1 MADSKLDPNKSY
13 GWTGKILRV
22 NLTDKTVSVSPTDP
36 YKGYIGGMGLANKI
50 MYDEVAPGTDP
61 LAPEN
66 KVVFAVGPLTATG
79 VPLAGR
85 TTIASLSTYTKD
97 HQVVDAH
104 CGGMIGAAIKKA
116 GWDAIVIE
124 GASDEPVYLKIDDDN
139 VEIKPAD
146 QVWGLGTR
154 ATTEA
159 LSRKEGTDFCVA
171 TIGPAGENLLP
182 YACIINSRNHSAGA
196 GAAAVMGSKKLKALV
211 VRGTQPIYVANPQ
224 EVADLS
230 DYMLR
235 EIVGSNNN
243 HVVPSTQQEWAEYF
257 DKGSRWTAQ
266 KGLTWALAEGGPI
279 DTGEPKPGEINTVGY
294 RCMKA
299 FKDEGPEA
307 EKYTI
312 KMDGCHSC
320 PIHCYS
326 DLRVPASAANG
337 GYEITGNTCV
347 PNFPFTNYMIKILGD
362 NTSVE
367 AGSEDALIW
376 DQVFGSTM
384 DDLGLWCNYGQIY
397 RDIAHCYATGL
408 LQKVLPPE
416 EYAEI
421 NWEGF
426 KNNDPSMVP
435 PLLAKIAAN
444 DSEIAY
450 IGHGPIV
457 WTERWNDP
465 DWWNTPAS
473 TLINVR
479 GWPVHH
485 AHECFGQVGL
495 LYNMVFNRD
504 DMIHSAV
511 NFQGCGLPFELKQQ
525 IAAEVWGDAS
535 AIDPDKN
542 YTPMNE
548 YKANFAWWSIVTD
561 VLHDSL
567 TLCNWVWPMTMSPTK
582 ARDYRGDLDLEAK
595 FMKAVTGEDVTTE
608 DLYKMG
614 AKITTLQRANT
625 ARGMVGAN
633 GQMGTNDFRN
643 VHDVVTEWPFTMDPD
658 IEVFT
663 EGTNKMDKEDFQTA
677 LTMMYECFGWDPE
690 LGCPT
695 AECLDYYD
703 MPDVIHGGRPRS
715 PPPSGITSPDS
726 RPLLTRAPKELPLR
740 ERSPRKP
747 VAGAPF
753 LHAPVARGVFLP
765 SEKSAYDIFASRA
778 AGRLRPNSKPD
789 ALNRYFL
796 LFWKVSRLKHRSPT
810 HKNVQLI

>member
-36 YKGYIGGMGLANKI
+36 YKEYLGGMGIANKI
-50 MYDEVAPGTDP
+50 MYDEVPAGTDP
-61 LAPEN
+61 LSPEN
-66 KVVFAVGPLTATG
+66 KIVFAVGPLTATG

-85 TTIASLSTYTKD
+85 TTIASLSTYTTD
-97 HQVVDAH
+97 HQVVAAH
-104 CGGMIGAAIKKA
+104 TGGMIGAAIKKA

-124 GASDEPVYLKIDDDN
+124 GASDDPVYLKIDDDDI
-139 VEIKPAD
+139 EIKPAD
-146 QVWGLGTR
+146 QVWGQGTR
-154 ATTEA
+154 ATTAA

-211 VRGTQPIYVANPQ
+211 VRGSQPIYVADPQ

-243 HVVPSTQQEWAEYF
+243 HAVPSTQQEWAEYF

-384 DDLGLWCNYGQIY
+384 DDLGLWCNYGLIY

-561 VLHDSL
+561 VLRASL
-567 TLCNWVWPMTMSPTK
+567 TLCNWVWPMTMSPTM

-703 MPDVIHGGRPRS
+703 MPDVKEDLAALG
-715 PPPSGITSPDS
+715 
-726 RPLLTRAPKELPLR
+726 LL
-740 ERSPRKP
+740 
-747 VAGAPF
+747 
-753 LHAPVARGVFLP
+753 
-765 SEKSAYDIFASRA
+765 
-778 AGRLRPNSKPD
+778 PD
-789 ALNRYFL
+789 A
-796 LFWKVSRLKHRSPT
+796 
-810 HKNVQLI
+810 

>member
-36 YKGYIGGMGLANKI
+36 YKEYLGGMGIANKI
-50 MYDEVAPGTDP
+50 MYDEVPAGTDP
-61 LAPEN
+61 LSPEN
-66 KVVFAVGPLTATG
+66 KIVFAVGPLTATG

-85 TTIASLSTYTKD
+85 TTIASLSTYTTD

-104 CGGMIGAAIKKA
+104 TGGMIGAAIKKA

-124 GASDEPVYLKIDDDN
+124 GASDKPVYLKIDDDDI
-139 VEIKPAD
+139 EIKPAD
-146 QVWGLGTR
+146 QVWGQGTR

-211 VRGTQPIYVANPQ
+211 VRGSQPIYVADPQ

-703 MPDVIHGGRPRS
+703 MPDVKEDLAALG
-715 PPPSGITSPDS
+715 
-726 RPLLTRAPKELPLR
+726 LL
-740 ERSPRKP
+740 
-747 VAGAPF
+747 
-753 LHAPVARGVFLP
+753 
-765 SEKSAYDIFASRA
+765 
-778 AGRLRPNSKPD
+778 PD
-789 ALNRYFL
+789 A
-796 LFWKVSRLKHRSPT
+796 
-810 HKNVQLI
+810 

>member
-36 YKGYIGGMGLANKI
+36 YKEYLGGMGIANKI
-50 MYDEVAPGTDP
+50 MYDEVPAGTDP
-61 LAPEN
+61 LSPEN
-66 KVVFAVGPLTATG
+66 KIVFAVGPLTATG

-85 TTIASLSTYTKD
+85 TTIASLSTYTTD

-104 CGGMIGAAIKKA
+104 TGGMIGAAIKKA

-124 GASDEPVYLKIDDDN
+124 GASDEPVYLKIDDDDI
-139 VEIKPAD
+139 EIKPAD
-146 QVWGLGTR
+146 QVWGQGTR

-211 VRGTQPIYVANPQ
+211 VRGSQPIYVADPQ

-548 YKANFAWWSIVTD
+548 YKANFAWWFIVTD

-663 EGTNKMDKEDFQTA
+663 EGTNKMDREDFQTA

-703 MPDVIHGGRPRS
+703 MPDVKEDLAALG
-715 PPPSGITSPDS
+715 
-726 RPLLTRAPKELPLR
+726 LL
-740 ERSPRKP
+740 
-747 VAGAPF
+747 
-753 LHAPVARGVFLP
+753 
-765 SEKSAYDIFASRA
+765 
-778 AGRLRPNSKPD
+778 PD
-789 ALNRYFL
+789 A
-796 LFWKVSRLKHRSPT
+796 
-810 HKNVQLI
+810 

>member
-36 YKGYIGGMGLANKI
+36 YKEYLGGMGIANKI
-50 MYDEVAPGTDP
+50 MYDEVPAGTDP
-61 LAPEN
+61 LSPEN
-66 KVVFAVGPLTATG
+66 KIVFAVGPLTATG

-85 TTIASLSTYTKD
+85 TTIASLSTYTTD

-104 CGGMIGAAIKKA
+104 TGGMIGAAIKKA

-124 GASDEPVYLKIDDDN
+124 GASDEPVYLKIDDDDI
-139 VEIKPAD
+139 EIKPAD
-146 QVWGLGTR
+146 QVWGQGTR

-196 GAAAVMGSKKLKALV
+196 GTAAVLGSKKCKALV

-421 NWEGF
+421 NGEGF

-703 MPDVIHGGRPRS
+703 MPDVKEDLAALG
-715 PPPSGITSPDS
+715 
-726 RPLLTRAPKELPLR
+726 LL
-740 ERSPRKP
+740 
-747 VAGAPF
+747 
-753 LHAPVARGVFLP
+753 
-765 SEKSAYDIFASRA
+765 
-778 AGRLRPNSKPD
+778 PD
-789 ALNRYFL
+789 A
-796 LFWKVSRLKHRSPT
+796 
-810 HKNVQLI
+810 

>member
-36 YKGYIGGMGLANKI
+36 YKEYLGGMGIANKI
-50 MYDEVAPGTDP
+50 MYDEVPAGTDP
-61 LAPEN
+61 LSPEN
-66 KVVFAVGPLTATG
+66 KIVFAVGPLTATG

-85 TTIASLSTYTKD
+85 TTIASLSTYTTD

-104 CGGMIGAAIKKA
+104 TGGMIGAAIKKA

-124 GASDEPVYLKIDDDN
+124 GASDEPVYLKIDDDD

-146 QVWGLGTR
+146 QVWGQGTR

-211 VRGTQPIYVANPQ
+211 VRGSQPIYVADPQ

-266 KGLTWALAEGGPI
+266 KGLTWALAEGGPV

-703 MPDVIHGGRPRS
+703 MPDVKEDLAALG
-715 PPPSGITSPDS
+715 
-726 RPLLTRAPKELPLR
+726 LL
-740 ERSPRKP
+740 
-747 VAGAPF
+747 
-753 LHAPVARGVFLP
+753 
-765 SEKSAYDIFASRA
+765 
-778 AGRLRPNSKPD
+778 PD
-789 ALNRYFL
+789 A
-796 LFWKVSRLKHRSPT
+796 
-810 HKNVQLI
+810 

>member
-36 YKGYIGGMGLANKI
+36 YKEYLGGMGIANKI
-50 MYDEVAPGTDP
+50 MYDEVPAGTDP
-61 LAPEN
+61 LSPEN
-66 KVVFAVGPLTATG
+66 KIVFAVGPLTATG

-85 TTIASLSTYTKD
+85 TTIASLSTYTTD

-104 CGGMIGAAIKKA
+104 TGGMIGAAIKKA

-124 GASDEPVYLKIDDDN
+124 GASDEPVYLKIDDDDI
-139 VEIKPAD
+139 EIKPAD
-146 QVWGLGTR
+146 QVWGQGTR

-211 VRGTQPIYVANPQ
+211 VRGSQPIYVADPQ

-495 LYNMVFNRD
+495 LYNMMFNRD

-703 MPDVIHGGRPRS
+703 MPDVKEDLAALG
-715 PPPSGITSPDS
+715 
-726 RPLLTRAPKELPLR
+726 LL
-740 ERSPRKP
+740 
-747 VAGAPF
+747 
-753 LHAPVARGVFLP
+753 
-765 SEKSAYDIFASRA
+765 
-778 AGRLRPNSKPD
+778 PD
-789 ALNRYFL
+789 A
-796 LFWKVSRLKHRSPT
+796 
-810 HKNVQLI
+810 

>member
-36 YKGYIGGMGLANKI
+36 YKEYLGGMGIANKI
-50 MYDEVAPGTDP
+50 MYDEVPAGTDP
-61 LAPEN
+61 LSPEN
-66 KVVFAVGPLTATG
+66 KIVFAVGPLTATG

-85 TTIASLSTYTKD
+85 TTIASLSTYTTD

-104 CGGMIGAAIKKA
+104 TGGMIGAAIKKA

-124 GASDEPVYLKIDDDN
+124 GASDEPVYLKIDDDD

-146 QVWGLGTR
+146 QVWGQGTR

-211 VRGTQPIYVANPQ
+211 VRGSQPIYVADPQ

-695 AECLDYYD
+695 VECLDYYD
-703 MPDVIHGGRPRS
+703 MPDVKEDLAALG
-715 PPPSGITSPDS
+715 
-726 RPLLTRAPKELPLR
+726 LL
-740 ERSPRKP
+740 
-747 VAGAPF
+747 
-753 LHAPVARGVFLP
+753 
-765 SEKSAYDIFASRA
+765 
-778 AGRLRPNSKPD
+778 PD
-789 ALNRYFL
+789 A
-796 LFWKVSRLKHRSPT
+796 
-810 HKNVQLI
+810 

>member
-36 YKGYIGGMGLANKI
+36 YKEYLGGMGIANKI
-50 MYDEVAPGTDP
+50 MYDEVPAGTDP
-61 LAPEN
+61 LSPEN
-66 KVVFAVGPLTATG
+66 KIVFAVGPLTATG

-85 TTIASLSTYTKD
+85 TTIASLSTYTTD

-104 CGGMIGAAIKKA
+104 TGGMIGAAIKKA

-124 GASDEPVYLKIDDDN
+124 GASDEPVYLKIDDDD

-146 QVWGLGTR
+146 QVWGQGTR

-211 VRGTQPIYVANPQ
+211 VRGSQPIYVADPQ

-567 TLCNWVWPMTMSPTK
+567 TLCNWVWPMTMGPTK

-608 DLYKMG
+608 DLYKRG

-703 MPDVIHGGRPRS
+703 MPDVKEDLAALG
-715 PPPSGITSPDS
+715 
-726 RPLLTRAPKELPLR
+726 LL
-740 ERSPRKP
+740 
-747 VAGAPF
+747 
-753 LHAPVARGVFLP
+753 
-765 SEKSAYDIFASRA
+765 
-778 AGRLRPNSKPD
+778 PD
-789 ALNRYFL
+789 A
-796 LFWKVSRLKHRSPT
+796 
-810 HKNVQLI
+810 

>member
-36 YKGYIGGMGLANKI
+36 YKEYLGGMGIANKI
-50 MYDEVAPGTDP
+50 MYDEVPAGTDP
-61 LAPEN
+61 LSPEN
-66 KVVFAVGPLTATG
+66 KIVFAVGPLTATG

-85 TTIASLSTYTKD
+85 TTIASLSTYTTD

-104 CGGMIGAAIKKA
+104 TGGMIGAAIKKA

-124 GASDEPVYLKIDDDN
+124 GASDEPVYLKIDDDD

-146 QVWGLGTR
+146 QVWGQGTR

-211 VRGTQPIYVANPQ
+211 VRGSQPIYVADPQ

-457 WTERWNDP
+457 WAERWNDP

-695 AECLDYYD
+695 AERLDYYD
-703 MPDVIHGGRPRS
+703 MPDVKEDLAALG
-715 PPPSGITSPDS
+715 
-726 RPLLTRAPKELPLR
+726 LL
-740 ERSPRKP
+740 
-747 VAGAPF
+747 
-753 LHAPVARGVFLP
+753 
-765 SEKSAYDIFASRA
+765 
-778 AGRLRPNSKPD
+778 PD
-789 ALNRYFL
+789 A
-796 LFWKVSRLKHRSPT
+796 
-810 HKNVQLI
+810 

>member
-36 YKGYIGGMGLANKI
+36 YKEYLGGMGIANKI
-50 MYDEVAPGTDP
+50 MYDEVPAGTDP
-61 LAPEN
+61 LSPEN
-66 KVVFAVGPLTATG
+66 KIVFAVGPLTATG

-85 TTIASLSTYTKD
+85 TTIASLSTYTTD

-104 CGGMIGAAIKKA
+104 TGGMIGAAIKKA

-124 GASDEPVYLKIDDDN
+124 GASDEPVYLKIDDDD

-146 QVWGLGTR
+146 QVWGQGTR

-211 VRGTQPIYVANPQ
+211 VRGSQPIYVADPQ

-525 IAAEVWGDAS
+525 IAAEVWDDAS

-548 YKANFAWWSIVTD
+548 YKANFAWWSIVAD

-625 ARGMVGAN
+625 ARGMVGTN

-663 EGTNKMDKEDFQTA
+663 EGTTKMDKEDFQTA

-703 MPDVIHGGRPRS
+703 MPDVKEDLAALG
-715 PPPSGITSPDS
+715 
-726 RPLLTRAPKELPLR
+726 LL
-740 ERSPRKP
+740 
-747 VAGAPF
+747 
-753 LHAPVARGVFLP
+753 
-765 SEKSAYDIFASRA
+765 
-778 AGRLRPNSKPD
+778 PD
-789 ALNRYFL
+789 A
-796 LFWKVSRLKHRSPT
+796 
-810 HKNVQLI
+810 

>member
-36 YKGYIGGMGLANKI
+36 YKEYLGGMGIANKI
-50 MYDEVAPGTDP
+50 MYDEVPAGTDP
-61 LAPEN
+61 LSPEN
-66 KVVFAVGPLTATG
+66 KIVFAVGPLTATG

-85 TTIASLSTYTKD
+85 TTIASLSTYTTD

-104 CGGMIGAAIKKA
+104 TGGMIGAAIKKA

-124 GASDEPVYLKIDDDN
+124 GASDEPVYLKIDDDDI
-139 VEIKPAD
+139 EIKPAD
-146 QVWGLGTR
+146 QVWGQGTR

-211 VRGTQPIYVANPQ
+211 VRGSQPIYVADPQ

-511 NFQGCGLPFELKQQ
+511 NFRGCGLPFELKQQ

-703 MPDVIHGGRPRS
+703 MPDVKEDLAALG
-715 PPPSGITSPDS
+715 
-726 RPLLTRAPKELPLR
+726 LL
-740 ERSPRKP
+740 
-747 VAGAPF
+747 
-753 LHAPVARGVFLP
+753 
-765 SEKSAYDIFASRA
+765 
-778 AGRLRPNSKPD
+778 PD
-789 ALNRYFL
+789 A
-796 LFWKVSRLKHRSPT
+796 
-810 HKNVQLI
+810 

>member
-36 YKGYIGGMGLANKI
+36 YKEYLGGMGIANKI
-50 MYDEVAPGTDP
+50 MYDEVPAGTDP
-61 LAPEN
+61 LSPEN
-66 KVVFAVGPLTATG
+66 KIVFAVGPLTATG

-85 TTIASLSTYTKD
+85 TTIASLSTYTTD

-104 CGGMIGAAIKKA
+104 TGGMIGAAIKKA

-124 GASDEPVYLKIDDDN
+124 GASDEPVYLKIDDDD

-146 QVWGLGTR
+146 QVWGQGTR

-211 VRGTQPIYVANPQ
+211 VRGSQPIYVADPQ

-548 YKANFAWWSIVTD
+548 YKANFAWWFIVTD
-561 VLHDSL
+561 VLRDSL

-625 ARGMVGAN
+625 ARGMVGTN
-633 GQMGTNDFRN
+633 GQMGTDDFRN

-703 MPDVIHGGRPRS
+703 MPDVKEDLAALG
-715 PPPSGITSPDS
+715 
-726 RPLLTRAPKELPLR
+726 LL
-740 ERSPRKP
+740 
-747 VAGAPF
+747 
-753 LHAPVARGVFLP
+753 
-765 SEKSAYDIFASRA
+765 
-778 AGRLRPNSKPD
+778 PD
-789 ALNRYFL
+789 A
-796 LFWKVSRLKHRSPT
+796 
-810 HKNVQLI
+810 

>member
-124 GASDEPVYLKIDDDN
+124 GASDEPVYLKIDDDD

-196 GAAAVMGSKKLKALV
+196 GTAAVLGSKKCKALV

-548 YKANFAWWSIVTD
+548 YKANFAWWFIVTD

-625 ARGMVGAN
+625 ARGMVGTN

-703 MPDVIHGGRPRS
+703 MPDVKEDLAALG
-715 PPPSGITSPDS
+715 
-726 RPLLTRAPKELPLR
+726 LL
-740 ERSPRKP
+740 
-747 VAGAPF
+747 
-753 LHAPVARGVFLP
+753 
-765 SEKSAYDIFASRA
+765 
-778 AGRLRPNSKPD
+778 PD
-789 ALNRYFL
+789 A
-796 LFWKVSRLKHRSPT
+796 
-810 HKNVQLI
+810 

>member
-36 YKGYIGGMGLANKI
+36 YKEYLGGMGIANKI
-50 MYDEVAPGTDP
+50 MYDEVPAGTDP
-61 LAPEN
+61 LSPEN
-66 KVVFAVGPLTATG
+66 KIVFAVGPLTATG

-85 TTIASLSTYTKD
+85 TTIASLSTYTTD

-104 CGGMIGAAIKKA
+104 TGGMIGAAIKKA

-124 GASDEPVYLKIDDDN
+124 GASDEPVYLKIDDDD

-146 QVWGLGTR
+146 QVWGQGTR

-211 VRGTQPIYVANPQ
+211 VRGSQPIYVADPQ

-243 HVVPSTQQEWAEYF
+243 PVVPSTQQEWAEYF

-703 MPDVIHGGRPRS
+703 MPDVKEDLAALG
-715 PPPSGITSPDS
+715 
-726 RPLLTRAPKELPLR
+726 LL
-740 ERSPRKP
+740 
-747 VAGAPF
+747 
-753 LHAPVARGVFLP
+753 
-765 SEKSAYDIFASRA
+765 
-778 AGRLRPNSKPD
+778 PD
-789 ALNRYFL
+789 A
-796 LFWKVSRLKHRSPT
+796 
-810 HKNVQLI
+810 

>member
-36 YKGYIGGMGLANKI
+36 YKEYLGGMGIANKI
-50 MYDEVAPGTDP
+50 MYDEVPAGTDP
-61 LAPEN
+61 LSPEN
-66 KVVFAVGPLTATG
+66 KIVFAVGPLTATG

-85 TTIASLSTYTKD
+85 TTIASLSTYTTD

-104 CGGMIGAAIKKA
+104 TGGMIGAAIKKA

-124 GASDEPVYLKIDDDN
+124 GASDEPVYLKIDDDD

-146 QVWGLGTR
+146 QVWGQGTR

-211 VRGTQPIYVANPQ
+211 VRGSQPIYVADPQ

-326 DLRVPASAANG
+326 DLRVPASAAN

-548 YKANFAWWSIVTD
+548 YKANFAWWFIVTD

-625 ARGMVGAN
+625 ARGMVGTN

-703 MPDVIHGGRPRS
+703 MPDVKEDLAALG
-715 PPPSGITSPDS
+715 
-726 RPLLTRAPKELPLR
+726 LL
-740 ERSPRKP
+740 
-747 VAGAPF
+747 
-753 LHAPVARGVFLP
+753 
-765 SEKSAYDIFASRA
+765 
-778 AGRLRPNSKPD
+778 PD
-789 ALNRYFL
+789 A
-796 LFWKVSRLKHRSPT
+796 
-810 HKNVQLI
+810 

>member
-36 YKGYIGGMGLANKI
+36 YKEYLGGMGIANKI
-50 MYDEVAPGTDP
+50 MYDEVPAGTDP
-61 LAPEN
+61 LSPEN
-66 KVVFAVGPLTATG
+66 KIVFAVGPLTATG

-85 TTIASLSTYTKD
+85 TTIASLSTYTTD

-104 CGGMIGAAIKKA
+104 TGGMIGAAIKKA

-124 GASDEPVYLKIDDDN
+124 GASDEPVYLKIDDDD

-146 QVWGLGTR
+146 QVWGQGTR

-211 VRGTQPIYVANPQ
+211 VRGSQPIYVADPQ

-525 IAAEVWGDAS
+525 IAAEVWDDAS

-625 ARGMVGAN
+625 ARGMVGTN

-703 MPDVIHGGRPRS
+703 MPDVKEDLAALG
-715 PPPSGITSPDS
+715 
-726 RPLLTRAPKELPLR
+726 LL
-740 ERSPRKP
+740 
-747 VAGAPF
+747 
-753 LHAPVARGVFLP
+753 
-765 SEKSAYDIFASRA
+765 
-778 AGRLRPNSKPD
+778 PD
-789 ALNRYFL
+789 A
-796 LFWKVSRLKHRSPT
+796 
-810 HKNVQLI
+810 

>member
-36 YKGYIGGMGLANKI
+36 YKEYLGGMGIANKI
-50 MYDEVAPGTDP
+50 MYDEVPAGTDP
-61 LAPEN
+61 LSPEN
-66 KVVFAVGPLTATG
+66 KIVFAVGPLTATG

-124 GASDEPVYLKIDDDN
+124 GASDEPVYLKIDDDDI
-139 VEIKPAD
+139 EIKPAD
-146 QVWGLGTR
+146 QVWGQGTR

-196 GAAAVMGSKKLKALV
+196 GTAAVLGSKKCKALV

-703 MPDVIHGGRPRS
+703 MPDVKEDLAALG
-715 PPPSGITSPDS
+715 
-726 RPLLTRAPKELPLR
+726 LL
-740 ERSPRKP
+740 
-747 VAGAPF
+747 
-753 LHAPVARGVFLP
+753 
-765 SEKSAYDIFASRA
+765 
-778 AGRLRPNSKPD
+778 PD
-789 ALNRYFL
+789 A
-796 LFWKVSRLKHRSPT
+796 
-810 HKNVQLI
+810 

>member
-36 YKGYIGGMGLANKI
+36 YKEYLGGMGIANKI
-50 MYDEVAPGTDP
+50 MYDEVPAGTDP
-61 LAPEN
+61 LSPEN
-66 KVVFAVGPLTATG
+66 KIVFAVGPLTATG

-85 TTIASLSTYTKD
+85 TTIASLSTYTTD

-104 CGGMIGAAIKKA
+104 TGGMIGAAIKKA

-124 GASDEPVYLKIDDDN
+124 GASDEPVYLKIDDDD

-146 QVWGLGTR
+146 QVWGEGTR

-211 VRGTQPIYVANPQ
+211 VRGSQPIYVADPQ

-548 YKANFAWWSIVTD
+548 YKANFAWWFIVTD

-625 ARGMVGAN
+625 ARGMVGTN
-633 GQMGTNDFRN
+633 GQMGADDFRN

-703 MPDVIHGGRPRS
+703 MPDVKEDLAALG
-715 PPPSGITSPDS
+715 
-726 RPLLTRAPKELPLR
+726 LL
-740 ERSPRKP
+740 
-747 VAGAPF
+747 
-753 LHAPVARGVFLP
+753 
-765 SEKSAYDIFASRA
+765 
-778 AGRLRPNSKPD
+778 PD
-789 ALNRYFL
+789 A
-796 LFWKVSRLKHRSPT
+796 
-810 HKNVQLI
+810 

>member
-36 YKGYIGGMGLANKI
+36 YKGYIGGMGIANKI
-50 MYDEVAPGTDP
+50 MYDEVPAGTDP
-61 LAPEN
+61 LSPEN
-66 KVVFAVGPLTATG
+66 KIVFAVGPLTATG

-85 TTIASLSTYTKD
+85 TTIASLSTYTTD

-104 CGGMIGAAIKKA
+104 TGGMIGAAIKKA

-124 GASDEPVYLKIDDDN
+124 GASDEPVYLKIDDDDI
-139 VEIKPAD
+139 EIKPAD
-146 QVWGLGTR
+146 QVWGQGTR

-211 VRGTQPIYVANPQ
+211 VRGSQPIYVADPQ

-703 MPDVIHGGRPRS
+703 MPDVKEDLAALG
-715 PPPSGITSPDS
+715 
-726 RPLLTRAPKELPLR
+726 LL
-740 ERSPRKP
+740 
-747 VAGAPF
+747 
-753 LHAPVARGVFLP
+753 
-765 SEKSAYDIFASRA
+765 
-778 AGRLRPNSKPD
+778 PD
-789 ALNRYFL
+789 A
-796 LFWKVSRLKHRSPT
+796 
-810 HKNVQLI
+810 

>member
-1 MADSKLDPNKSY
+1 M
-13 GWTGKILRV
+13 TTLR
-22 NLTDKTVSVSPTDP
+22 S
-36 YKGYIGGMGLANKI
+36 
-50 MYDEVAPGTDP
+50 
-61 LAPEN
+61 
-66 KVVFAVGPLTATG
+66 
-79 VPLAGR
+79 
-85 TTIASLSTYTKD
+85 
-97 HQVVDAH
+97 
-104 CGGMIGAAIKKA
+104 
-116 GWDAIVIE
+116 
-124 GASDEPVYLKIDDDN
+124 
-139 VEIKPAD
+139 
-146 QVWGLGTR
+146 VWGQGTR

-211 VRGTQPIYVANPQ
+211 VRGSQPIYVADPQ

-703 MPDVIHGGRPRS
+703 MPDVKEDLAALG
-715 PPPSGITSPDS
+715 
-726 RPLLTRAPKELPLR
+726 LL
-740 ERSPRKP
+740 
-747 VAGAPF
+747 
-753 LHAPVARGVFLP
+753 
-765 SEKSAYDIFASRA
+765 
-778 AGRLRPNSKPD
+778 PD
-789 ALNRYFL
+789 A
-796 LFWKVSRLKHRSPT
+796 
-810 HKNVQLI
+810 

>member
-104 CGGMIGAAIKKA
+104 TGGMIGAAIKKA

-124 GASDEPVYLKIDDDN
+124 GASDEPVYLKIDDDDI
-139 VEIKPAD
+139 EIKPAD
-146 QVWGLGTR
+146 QVWGQGTR

-211 VRGTQPIYVANPQ
+211 VRGSQPIYVADPQ

-703 MPDVIHGGRPRS
+703 MPDVKEDLAALG
-715 PPPSGITSPDS
+715 
-726 RPLLTRAPKELPLR
+726 LL
-740 ERSPRKP
+740 
-747 VAGAPF
+747 
-753 LHAPVARGVFLP
+753 
-765 SEKSAYDIFASRA
+765 
-778 AGRLRPNSKPD
+778 PD
-789 ALNRYFL
+789 A
-796 LFWKVSRLKHRSPT
+796 
-810 HKNVQLI
+810 

>member
-1 MADSKLDPNKSY
+1 MADETSY
-13 GWTGKILRV
+13 GWAGKILRV
-22 NLTDKTVSVSPTDP
+22 NLSTGSITTQPTDP
-36 YKGYIGGMGLANKI
+36 YKEYIGGMGLANKI
-50 MYDEVAPGTDP
+50 MYDEVPAGTDP
-61 LAPEN
+61 LSPEN
-66 KVVFAVGPLTATG
+66 KIVFAVGPLTATG

-85 TTIASLSTYTKD
+85 TTIASLSTYTTD

-104 CGGMIGAAIKKA
+104 TGGMIGAAIKKA

-124 GASDEPVYLKIDDDN
+124 GASDEPVYLKIDDDDI
-139 VEIKPAD
+139 EIKPAD
-146 QVWGLGTR
+146 QVWGQGTR

-211 VRGTQPIYVANPQ
+211 VRGSQPIYVADPQ

-703 MPDVIHGGRPRS
+703 MPDVKEDLAALG
-715 PPPSGITSPDS
+715 
-726 RPLLTRAPKELPLR
+726 LL
-740 ERSPRKP
+740 
-747 VAGAPF
+747 
-753 LHAPVARGVFLP
+753 
-765 SEKSAYDIFASRA
+765 
-778 AGRLRPNSKPD
+778 PD
-789 ALNRYFL
+789 A
-796 LFWKVSRLKHRSPT
+796 
-810 HKNVQLI
+810 

>member
-36 YKGYIGGMGLANKI
+36 YKEYLGGMGIANKI
-50 MYDEVAPGTDP
+50 MYDEVPAGTDP
-61 LAPEN
+61 LSPEN
-66 KVVFAVGPLTATG
+66 KIVFAVGPLTATG

-85 TTIASLSTYTKD
+85 TTIASLSTYTTD

-104 CGGMIGAAIKKA
+104 TGGMIGAAIKKA

-124 GASDEPVYLKIDDDN
+124 GASDEPVYLKIDDDDI
-139 VEIKPAD
+139 EIKPAD
-146 QVWGLGTR
+146 QVWGQGTR

-211 VRGTQPIYVANPQ
+211 VRGSQPIYVADPQ

-337 GYEITGNTCV
+337 GFEITGNTCV

-703 MPDVIHGGRPRS
+703 MPDVKEDLAALG
-715 PPPSGITSPDS
+715 
-726 RPLLTRAPKELPLR
+726 LL
-740 ERSPRKP
+740 
-747 VAGAPF
+747 
-753 LHAPVARGVFLP
+753 
-765 SEKSAYDIFASRA
+765 
-778 AGRLRPNSKPD
+778 PD
-789 ALNRYFL
+789 A
-796 LFWKVSRLKHRSPT
+796 
-810 HKNVQLI
+810 

>member
-36 YKGYIGGMGLANKI
+36 YKEYLGGMGIANKI
-50 MYDEVAPGTDP
+50 MYDEVPAGTDP
-61 LAPEN
+61 LSPEN
-66 KVVFAVGPLTATG
+66 KIVFAVGPLTATG

-85 TTIASLSTYTKD
+85 TTIASLSTYTTD

-104 CGGMIGAAIKKA
+104 TGGMIGAAIKKA

-124 GASDEPVYLKIDDDN
+124 GASDDPVYLKIDDDDI
-139 VEIKPAD
+139 EIKPAD
-146 QVWGLGTR
+146 QVWGQGTR

-211 VRGTQPIYVANPQ
+211 VRGSQPIYVADPQ

-266 KGLTWALAEGGPI
+266 KGLTWGLAEGGPI

-703 MPDVIHGGRPRS
+703 MPDVKEDLAALG
-715 PPPSGITSPDS
+715 
-726 RPLLTRAPKELPLR
+726 LL
-740 ERSPRKP
+740 
-747 VAGAPF
+747 
-753 LHAPVARGVFLP
+753 
-765 SEKSAYDIFASRA
+765 
-778 AGRLRPNSKPD
+778 PD
-789 ALNRYFL
+789 A
-796 LFWKVSRLKHRSPT
+796 
-810 HKNVQLI
+810 

>member
-36 YKGYIGGMGLANKI
+36 YKEYLGGMGIANKI
-50 MYDEVAPGTDP
+50 MYDEVPAGTDP
-61 LAPEN
+61 LSPEN
-66 KVVFAVGPLTATG
+66 KIVFAVGPLTATG

-85 TTIASLSTYTKD
+85 TTIASLSTYTTD

-104 CGGMIGAAIKKA
+104 TGGMIGAAIKKA

-124 GASDEPVYLKIDDDN
+124 GASDEPVYLKIDDDDI
-139 VEIKPAD
+139 EIKPAD
-146 QVWGLGTR
+146 QVWGQGTR

-211 VRGTQPIYVANPQ
+211 VRGSQPIYVADPQ

-625 ARGMVGAN
+625 ARGMEGAN

-703 MPDVIHGGRPRS
+703 MPDVKEDLAALG
-715 PPPSGITSPDS
+715 
-726 RPLLTRAPKELPLR
+726 LL
-740 ERSPRKP
+740 
-747 VAGAPF
+747 
-753 LHAPVARGVFLP
+753 
-765 SEKSAYDIFASRA
+765 
-778 AGRLRPNSKPD
+778 PD
-789 ALNRYFL
+789 A
-796 LFWKVSRLKHRSPT
+796 
-810 HKNVQLI
+810 

>member
-36 YKGYIGGMGLANKI
+36 YKEYLGGMGIANKI
-50 MYDEVAPGTDP
+50 MYDEVPAGTDP
-61 LAPEN
+61 LSPEN
-66 KVVFAVGPLTATG
+66 KIVFAVGPLTATG

-85 TTIASLSTYTKD
+85 TTIASLSTYTTD

-104 CGGMIGAAIKKA
+104 TGGMIGAAIKKA

-124 GASDEPVYLKIDDDN
+124 GASDEPVYLKIDDDD

-146 QVWGLGTR
+146 QVWGQGTR

-211 VRGTQPIYVANPQ
+211 VRSSQPIYVADPQ

-625 ARGMVGAN
+625 ARGMVGTN
-633 GQMGTNDFRN
+633 GQMGTDDFRN

-703 MPDVIHGGRPRS
+703 MPDVKEDLAALG
-715 PPPSGITSPDS
+715 
-726 RPLLTRAPKELPLR
+726 LL
-740 ERSPRKP
+740 
-747 VAGAPF
+747 
-753 LHAPVARGVFLP
+753 
-765 SEKSAYDIFASRA
+765 
-778 AGRLRPNSKPD
+778 PD
-789 ALNRYFL
+789 A
-796 LFWKVSRLKHRSPT
+796 
-810 HKNVQLI
+810 

>member
-196 GAAAVMGSKKLKALV
+196 GTAAVLGSKKCKALV

-625 ARGMVGAN
+625 ARGMV
-633 GQMGTNDFRN
+633 
-643 VHDVVTEWPFTMDPD
+643 E
-658 IEVFT
+658 I
-663 EGTNKMDKEDFQTA
+663 
-677 LTMMYECFGWDPE
+677 
-690 LGCPT
+690 
-695 AECLDYYD
+695 
-703 MPDVIHGGRPRS
+703 GR
-715 PPPSGITSPDS
+715 
-726 RPLLTRAPKELPLR
+726 AH
-740 ERSPRKP
+740 
-747 VAGAPF
+747 V
-753 LHAPVARGVFLP
+753 
-765 SEKSAYDIFASRA
+765 
-778 AGRLRPNSKPD
+778 
-789 ALNRYFL
+789 
-796 LFWKVSRLKHRSPT
+796 
-810 HKNVQLI
+810 

>member
-36 YKGYIGGMGLANKI
+36 YKEYLGGMGIANKI
-50 MYDEVAPGTDP
+50 MYDEVPAGTDP
-61 LAPEN
+61 LSPEN
-66 KVVFAVGPLTATG
+66 KIVFAVGPLTATG

-85 TTIASLSTYTKD
+85 TTIASLSTYTTD

-104 CGGMIGAAIKKA
+104 TGGMIGAAIKKA

-124 GASDEPVYLKIDDDN
+124 GASDEPVYLKIDDDD

-146 QVWGLGTR
+146 QVWGQGTR

-211 VRGTQPIYVANPQ
+211 VRGSQPIYVADPQ

-444 DSEIAY
+444 DSEIAF

-703 MPDVIHGGRPRS
+703 MPDVKEDLAALG
-715 PPPSGITSPDS
+715 
-726 RPLLTRAPKELPLR
+726 LL
-740 ERSPRKP
+740 
-747 VAGAPF
+747 
-753 LHAPVARGVFLP
+753 
-765 SEKSAYDIFASRA
+765 
-778 AGRLRPNSKPD
+778 PD
-789 ALNRYFL
+789 A
-796 LFWKVSRLKHRSPT
+796 
-810 HKNVQLI
+810 

>member
-36 YKGYIGGMGLANKI
+36 YKEYLGGMGIANKI
-50 MYDEVAPGTDP
+50 MYDEVPAGTDP
-61 LAPEN
+61 LSPEN
-66 KVVFAVGPLTATG
+66 KIVFAVGPLTATG

-85 TTIASLSTYTKD
+85 TTIASLSTYTTD

-104 CGGMIGAAIKKA
+104 TGGMIGAAIKKA

-124 GASDEPVYLKIDDDN
+124 GASDEPVYLKIDDDD

-146 QVWGLGTR
+146 QVWGQGTR

-211 VRGTQPIYVANPQ
+211 VRSSQPIYVADPQ

-548 YKANFAWWSIVTD
+548 YKANFAWWFIVTD

-595 FMKAVTGEDVTTE
+595 FMKAVTGEDVTTD

-625 ARGMVGAN
+625 ARGMVGTN

-703 MPDVIHGGRPRS
+703 MPDVKEDLAALG
-715 PPPSGITSPDS
+715 
-726 RPLLTRAPKELPLR
+726 LL
-740 ERSPRKP
+740 
-747 VAGAPF
+747 
-753 LHAPVARGVFLP
+753 
-765 SEKSAYDIFASRA
+765 
-778 AGRLRPNSKPD
+778 PD
-789 ALNRYFL
+789 A
-796 LFWKVSRLKHRSPT
+796 
-810 HKNVQLI
+810 

>member
-1 MADSKLDPNKSY
+1 M
-13 GWTGKILRV
+13 
-22 NLTDKTVSVSPTDP
+22 
-36 YKGYIGGMGLANKI
+36 
-50 MYDEVAPGTDP
+50 
-61 LAPEN
+61 
-66 KVVFAVGPLTATG
+66 
-79 VPLAGR
+79 
-85 TTIASLSTYTKD
+85 
-97 HQVVDAH
+97 
-104 CGGMIGAAIKKA
+104 
-116 GWDAIVIE
+116 
-124 GASDEPVYLKIDDDN
+124 
-139 VEIKPAD
+139 
-146 QVWGLGTR
+146 WGQGTR

-211 VRGTQPIYVANPQ
+211 VRGSQPIYVADPQ

-703 MPDVIHGGRPRS
+703 MPDVKEDLAALG
-715 PPPSGITSPDS
+715 
-726 RPLLTRAPKELPLR
+726 LL
-740 ERSPRKP
+740 
-747 VAGAPF
+747 
-753 LHAPVARGVFLP
+753 
-765 SEKSAYDIFASRA
+765 
-778 AGRLRPNSKPD
+778 PD
-789 ALNRYFL
+789 A
-796 LFWKVSRLKHRSPT
+796 
-810 HKNVQLI
+810 

>member
-36 YKGYIGGMGLANKI
+36 YKEYLGGMGIANKI
-50 MYDEVAPGTDP
+50 MYDEVPAGTDP
-61 LAPEN
+61 LSPEN
-66 KVVFAVGPLTATG
+66 KIVFAVGPLTATG

-85 TTIASLSTYTKD
+85 TTIASLSTYTTD

-104 CGGMIGAAIKKA
+104 TGGMIGAAIKKA

-124 GASDEPVYLKIDDDN
+124 GASDEPVYLKIDDDDI
-139 VEIKPAD
+139 EIKPAD
-146 QVWGLGTR
+146 QVWGQGTR

-211 VRGTQPIYVANPQ
+211 VRGSQPIYVADPQ

-266 KGLTWALAEGGPI
+266 KGLTWVLAEGGPI

-703 MPDVIHGGRPRS
+703 MPDVKEDLAALG
-715 PPPSGITSPDS
+715 
-726 RPLLTRAPKELPLR
+726 LL
-740 ERSPRKP
+740 
-747 VAGAPF
+747 
-753 LHAPVARGVFLP
+753 
-765 SEKSAYDIFASRA
+765 
-778 AGRLRPNSKPD
+778 PD
-789 ALNRYFL
+789 A
-796 LFWKVSRLKHRSPT
+796 
-810 HKNVQLI
+810 

>member
-1 MADSKLDPNKSY
+1 MATENVSY
-13 GWTGKILRV
+13 GWQGKIARV
-22 NLTDKTVSVSPTDP
+22 NLTTGEITTQSTDP
-36 YKGYIGGMGLANKI
+36 YKYFLGGMGMANKI
-50 MYDEVAPGTDP
+50 MYDEVPAGTDP
-61 LAPEN
+61 FSPES
-66 KVVFAVGPLTATG
+66 KVVMAVGPLTASG

-85 TTIASLSTYTKD
+85 TTFSHLSTYTTD
-97 HQVVDAH
+97 HLVVDSH
-104 CGGMIGAAIKKA
+104 CGGMIGAKLKLA
-116 GWDAIVIE
+116 GWDGLIIE
-124 GASDEPVYLKIDDDN
+124 GASDKPVYIKILDDKITIED
-139 VEIKPAD
+139 ASF
-146 QVWGLGTR
+146 VWGMGTR

-159 LSRKEGTDFCVA
+159 ICRKDGNKFCVA
-171 TIGPAGENLLP
+171 AIGPAGENLLP
-182 YACIINSRNHSAGA
+182 YACLINSRNHSAGA
-196 GAAAVMGSKKLKALV
+196 GLGSILGSKKCKAIV
-211 VRGTQPIYVANPQ
+211 IEGNGSVN
-224 EVADLS
+224 VADPKAVAELS
-230 DYMLR
+230 DYMISD
-235 EIVGSNNN
+235 IVGSNNN
-243 HVVPSTQQEWAEYF
+243 HVVPSTQQEWAEYY
-257 DKGSRWTAQ
+257 DKGSRWTAR
-266 KGLTWALAEGGPI
+266 KGLYWAQAEGGAI
-279 DTGEPKPGEINTVGY
+279 ETGEPKPGELNTVGY
-294 RCMKA
+294 RCMKSY
-299 FKDEGPEA
+299 KDDGPDA

-312 KMDGCHSC
+312 KMNGCHSC

-326 DLRVPASAANG
+326 DMRIPGSAEHG
-337 GYEITGNTCV
+337 GFEITGNTCV

-703 MPDVIHGGRPRS
+703 MPDVKEDLAALG
-715 PPPSGITSPDS
+715 
-726 RPLLTRAPKELPLR
+726 LL
-740 ERSPRKP
+740 
-747 VAGAPF
+747 
-753 LHAPVARGVFLP
+753 
-765 SEKSAYDIFASRA
+765 
-778 AGRLRPNSKPD
+778 PD
-789 ALNRYFL
+789 A
-796 LFWKVSRLKHRSPT
+796 
-810 HKNVQLI
+810 

>member
-196 GAAAVMGSKKLKALV
+196 GTAAVLGSKKCKALV

-703 MPDVIHGGRPRS
+703 MPDV
-715 PPPSGITSPDS
+715 
-726 RPLLTRAPKELPLR
+726 KEDL
-740 ERSPRKP
+740 
-747 VAGAPF
+747 A
-753 LHAPVARGVFLP
+753 ARGL
-765 SEKSAYDIFASRA
+765 
-778 AGRLRPNSKPD
+778 LPD
-789 ALNRYFL
+789 A
-796 LFWKVSRLKHRSPT
+796 
-810 HKNVQLI
+810 

>member
-36 YKGYIGGMGLANKI
+36 YKEYLGGMGIANKI
-50 MYDEVAPGTDP
+50 MYDEVPAGTDP
-61 LAPEN
+61 LSPEN
-66 KVVFAVGPLTATG
+66 KIVFAVGPLTATG

-85 TTIASLSTYTKD
+85 TTIASLSTYTTD

-104 CGGMIGAAIKKA
+104 TGGMIGAAIKKA

-124 GASDEPVYLKIDDDN
+124 GASDEPVYLKIDDDD
-139 VEIKPAD
+139 VEIKSAD
-146 QVWGLGTR
+146 QVWGQGTR

-211 VRGTQPIYVANPQ
+211 VRGSQPIYVADPQ

-625 ARGMVGAN
+625 ARGMVGTN

-703 MPDVIHGGRPRS
+703 MPDVKEDLAALG
-715 PPPSGITSPDS
+715 
-726 RPLLTRAPKELPLR
+726 LL
-740 ERSPRKP
+740 
-747 VAGAPF
+747 
-753 LHAPVARGVFLP
+753 
-765 SEKSAYDIFASRA
+765 
-778 AGRLRPNSKPD
+778 PD
-789 ALNRYFL
+789 A
-796 LFWKVSRLKHRSPT
+796 
-810 HKNVQLI
+810 

>member
-36 YKGYIGGMGLANKI
+36 YKEYLGGMGIANKI
-50 MYDEVAPGTDP
+50 MYDEVPAGTDP
-61 LAPEN
+61 LSPEN
-66 KVVFAVGPLTATG
+66 KIVFAVGPLTATG

-85 TTIASLSTYTKD
+85 TTIASLSTYTTD

-104 CGGMIGAAIKKA
+104 TGGMIGAAIKKA

-124 GASDEPVYLKIDDDN
+124 GASDEPVYLKIDDDD

-146 QVWGLGTR
+146 QVWGQGTR

-211 VRGTQPIYVANPQ
+211 VRGSQPIYVADPQ

-525 IAAEVWGDAS
+525 IAAEVWDDAS

-548 YKANFAWWSIVTD
+548 YKANFAWWSIVAD

-625 ARGMVGAN
+625 ARGMVGTN
-633 GQMGTNDFRN
+633 GQMGTDDFRN

-703 MPDVIHGGRPRS
+703 MPDVKEDLAALG
-715 PPPSGITSPDS
+715 
-726 RPLLTRAPKELPLR
+726 LL
-740 ERSPRKP
+740 
-747 VAGAPF
+747 
-753 LHAPVARGVFLP
+753 
-765 SEKSAYDIFASRA
+765 
-778 AGRLRPNSKPD
+778 PD
-789 ALNRYFL
+789 A
-796 LFWKVSRLKHRSPT
+796 
-810 HKNVQLI
+810 

>member
-36 YKGYIGGMGLANKI
+36 YKEYLGGMGIANKI
-50 MYDEVAPGTDP
+50 MYDEVPAGTDP
-61 LAPEN
+61 LSPEN
-66 KVVFAVGPLTATG
+66 KIVFAVGPLTATG

-85 TTIASLSTYTKD
+85 TTIASLSTYTTD

-104 CGGMIGAAIKKA
+104 TGGMIGAAIKKA

-124 GASDEPVYLKIDDDN
+124 GASDEPVYLKIDDDDI
-139 VEIKPAD
+139 EIKPAD

-196 GAAAVMGSKKLKALV
+196 GTAAVLGSKKCKALV

-279 DTGEPKPGEINTVGY
+279 DTGEPTPGEINTVGY

-337 GYEITGNTCV
+337 GYEITGNTFV

-408 LQKVLPPE
+408 LQKVRPPE

-465 DWWNTPAS
+465 DWWNNPAS

-703 MPDVIHGGRPRS
+703 MPDVKEDLAALG
-715 PPPSGITSPDS
+715 
-726 RPLLTRAPKELPLR
+726 LL
-740 ERSPRKP
+740 
-747 VAGAPF
+747 
-753 LHAPVARGVFLP
+753 
-765 SEKSAYDIFASRA
+765 
-778 AGRLRPNSKPD
+778 PD
-789 ALNRYFL
+789 A
-796 LFWKVSRLKHRSPT
+796 
-810 HKNVQLI
+810 